1 MRSNNDMRLKS
12 RRHAL
17 LSLAPAAALA
27 LSLGGCVYP
36 APPPVAY
43 APPPSGGYAYAPDAG
58 YAPYYDP
65 YYAYSPYYYGPGY
78 YPPVYGS
85 VGLFFGGGGGGHRH
99 FR

>member
-12 RRHAL
+12 RRPAL
-17 LSLAPAAALA
+17 LWLAPAAALA
-27 LSLGGCVYP
+27 LSLGACVYP
-36 APPPVAY
+36 VPPPAAY
-43 APPPSGGYAYAPDAG
+43 APPPSGYAYAPDAG